1 MLATNGLIQGEM
13 VYLFTE
19 MFAGQRDG
27 AGSYSGGVCAEA
39 AGGGEVR
46 KRRTARVMLLD
57 EGGAVLLI
65 RFVAMR
71 PDGEFVFW
79 ALPGGEI
86 EDGETEAEAAAR
98 ELNEEL
104 GLSVAVEGPVYRDV
118 NQFWHQGEMQDN
130 QDFLFRGRC
139 GRDEPRLAGVTRGGD
154 RDDAGDAVVDRGGD

>member
-1 MLATNGLIQGEM
+1 M
-13 VYLFTE
+13 
-19 MFAGQRDG
+19 
-27 AGSYSGGVCAEA
+27 
-39 AGGGEVR
+39 R
-46 KRRTARVMLLD
+46 KRRTARVMLFD

-65 RFVAMR
+65 RFVALR

-86 EDGETEAEAAAR
+86 EGGETEAEAAAR

-104 GLSVAVEGPVYRDV
+104 GLSVAVEGPVYRDA

-139 GRDEPRLAGVTRGGD
+139 GRDEPRLAGVTPEEIGMMREMRWWTAEEIEGSRERIFPVELADRVREQRGLAEGT
-154 RDDAGDAVVDRGGD
+154 AV